1 MKILQTQMFV
11 FLLCLPLLLWGQV
24 EDIERSKGDYFIGPF
39 FTYGKRDGHIN
50 FESIKKSVAVAR
62 PNLFT
67 AGLSGG
73 IRLPLGRLLR
83 LQVGLCIDAG
93 NAIDDTLYTTQPS
106 LDKYYYYHAAVEP
119 ALFCALVPAKSRV
132 TPFLLL
138 GAGVNAVW
146 VNERTFLLDE
156 PAQEV
161 IFTDRYYV
169 NNVSWSASGT
179 AGLGINIAINSGIGI
194 SLSSTFRYL
203 YPVSWKIQ
211 EDFPLYGMRYT
222 ESQYGNVTWLGVYF
236 AFK

>member
-1 MKILQTQMFV
+1 MKILQTHLLAV
-11 FLLCLPLLLWGQV
+11 LLCLPLLSWSQV

-39 FTYGKRDGHIN
+39 LTYGKRAGHID

-83 LQVGLCIDAG
+83 VQVGLSIDAG
-93 NAIDDTLYTTQPS
+93 NAVDDTLYTTKPA
-106 LDKYYYYHAAVEP
+106 LDKYYFYHAALEP
-119 ALFCALVPAKSRV
+119 ALLCALVPAKSRV
-132 TPFLLL
+132 TPFLVL

-146 VNERTFLLDE
+146 INERTFLVDE

-169 NNVSWSASGT
+169 NEVSWSASGT
-179 AGLGINIAINSGIGI
+179 AGLGINFAINSGIGI
-194 SLSSTFRYL
+194 SLVSTFRYL

-211 EDFPLYGMRYT
+211 EDFPLYAMQYI

>member
-1 MKILQTQMFV
+1 MKILQTQMLIL
-11 FLLCLPLLLWGQV
+11 LLCLPLLAQGQV

-39 FTYGKRDGHIN
+39 LTYGKRAGHID
-50 FESIKKSVAVAR
+50 FESIKKSAAVAR

-119 ALFCALVPAKSRV
+119 ALLCALVPAKSRV
-132 TPFLLL
+132 TPFLVL
-138 GAGVNAVW
+138 GAGVNVVW

-156 PAQEV
+156 PAQDV

-169 NNVSWSASGT
+169 NNVSWSVSGT

-194 SLSSTFRYL
+194 SLISTFRYL

-211 EDFPLYGMRYT
+211 EDFPLYTMRYT